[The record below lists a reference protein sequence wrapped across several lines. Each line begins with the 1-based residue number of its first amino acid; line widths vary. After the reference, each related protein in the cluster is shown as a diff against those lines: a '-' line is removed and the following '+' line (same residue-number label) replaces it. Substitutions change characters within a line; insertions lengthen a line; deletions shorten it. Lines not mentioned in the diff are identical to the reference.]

1 MSESVSSITPS
12 VDATGIHVPE
22 FSTLLSHLEARMRQI
37 FGVDIYI
44 DPDSQ
49 DGQVLGIVAL
59 AWADTMDMSVS
70 VYNAFSPS
78 TAQGTGLSSQVKI
91 NGIDRNVAT
100 RSTVD
105 LLIVGVAG
113 TTIVDGAAG
122 DENGVRWNLPSPT
135 VIPVSG
141 EITVTAN
148 AADLGDQRAEEDTI
162 NRILTPTRGWQTV
175 NNASAANPGAPI
187 ESDAALRIRQAISTA
202 LPSLTVLDGLIGA
215 VATIDGV
222 TRYRAYEN
230 DSLIVDENGIPAHAI
245 SLVVDGG
252 DAQEIVDAIGLKKAP
267 GVSTYGTTTG
277 TYTDFYGIPHD
288 IHFYRPTEVAI
299 TVEITLTALD
309 NYTSVIGDQ
318 MRQAV
323 TDYINALRIGDT
335 VYWSK
340 VFVPA
345 NLSNGQYS
353 DTFDITEITM
363 SRDGDPLT
371 AADVVILFNEA
382 AICDLADVSV
392 VVSP

>member
-1 MSESVSSITPS
+1 MSESITSVTPT

-22 FSTLLSHLEARMRQI
+22 FATLLAHLEARMRQI

-141 EITVTAN
+141 EITVTAT

-162 NRILTPTRGWQTV
+162 TRILTPTRGWQTV
-175 NNASAANPGAPI
+175 NNATAANPGAPI

-202 LPSLTVLDGLIGA
+202 LPSLTVLDGIIGA

-230 DSLIVDENGIPAHAI
+230 DSLIVDANGIPAHAI

-252 DAQEIVDAIGLKKAP
+252 DAQEIVDAIGLKKSP

-277 TYTDFYGIPHD
+277 IYVDFYGIPHD
-288 IHFYRPTEVAI
+288 INFYRPTEVAI

-345 NLSNGQYS
+345 NLANGQYS
-353 DTFDITEITM
+353 DTFDITEITL

-371 AADVVILFNEA
+371 PADVVILFNEA

>member
-1 MSESVSSITPS
+1 MSESITSVTPT

-22 FSTLLSHLEARMRQI
+22 FSTLLAHLEARMRQI

-135 VIPVSG
+135 VIPVAG
-141 EITVTAN
+141 EITVTAT

-175 NNASAANPGAPI
+175 NNATAANPGAPI

-202 LPSLTVLDGLIGA
+202 LPSLTVLDGIIGA

-230 DSLIVDENGIPAHAI
+230 DSLIVDANGIPAHAI

-252 DAQEIVDAIGLKKAP
+252 DAQEIVDAIGLKKSP

-277 TYTDFYGIPHD
+277 VYEDFYGIPHD
-288 IHFYRPTEVAI
+288 INFYRPTEVAI

-345 NLSNGQYS
+345 NLANGQYS
-353 DTFDITEITM
+353 DTFDITEITL

-382 AICDLADVSV
+382 ATCDLADVSV